1 MKKHDGASLQF
12 FVRCATKFKTCYV
25 ISRGALMYP
34 SLVVCHPD
42 TIKVMQSSGAPKGA
56 NYRFFKAFIG
66 KCKEHLLK
74 MVLPSTGVFSEPYL
88 GFFCRGGGGNK
99 LRTSPQGSPVYRQE
113 VFVCT
118 PTQKKP
124 TEFTLK
130 GDFFF

>member
-74 MVLPSTGVFSEPYL
+74 MVLPSTGVFSEPYR
-88 GFFCRGGGGNK
+88 GFFCRGGGEQ
-99 LRTSPQGSPVYRQE
+99 TPH
-113 VFVCT
+113 T
-118 PTQKKP
+118 PTGVTRIQTGSFCLHPYTEKP
-124 TEFTLK
+124 H
-130 GDFFF
+130 